1 MARSVKGQL
10 EKLLDGIEYVSPALF
25 EELIEK
31 LGTTSD
37 QLRRLLRQT
46 ELRLH
51 PLIEGVRQDSREN
64 LMQTLAKLAELYP
77 EQPKNTRARVLESKR
92 HTQFLL
98 QRNPNDSWRKA
109 VLLHQNTWLEN
120 PAIYPLWASLQKKT
134 ASAP

>member
-37 QLRRLLRQT
+37 QLRRRLRQT
-46 ELRLH
+46 KIQMH
-51 PLIEGVRQDSREN
+51 PLIEGVRQDSLEN
-64 LMQTLAKLAELYP
+64 LMQTLSKLAGLYP
-77 EQPKNTRARVLESKR
+77 EQPESTRARVLESKR

-98 QRNPNDSWRKA
+98 RRNPNDSWRKA